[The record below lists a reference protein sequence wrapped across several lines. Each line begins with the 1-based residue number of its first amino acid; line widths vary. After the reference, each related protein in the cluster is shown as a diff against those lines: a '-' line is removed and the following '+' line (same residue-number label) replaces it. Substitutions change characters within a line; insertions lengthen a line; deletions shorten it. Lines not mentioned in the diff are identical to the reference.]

1 MGCKNCKENILSET
15 KSLIGSTKCTGDC
28 PENVVCQDLIPSS
41 CIYYSGESLPCADI
55 QYTDRLTDVIKSIN
69 SKLFT
74 LTSDSIVITES
85 IVDNCKVI
93 NLEAPSGEPNTD
105 EYVSAT
111 IGGATDVPG
120 FLVDKLSSSDGSVAI
135 NTVDPEVS
143 SVNLTIPCINKTKV
157 SDVDT
162 EEECGFLIDKFT
174 DSALLPVA
182 DYSVSG
188 DPRIK
193 FIKQVR
199 TYTCTP
205 EVAATN
211 LSCSPAIAD
220 GVTVNPS
227 FPAYAWSVSA
237 DTMKNPGDITF
248 DSSSGIFKVVAG
260 GIYDIYI
267 SFGMQLDGGANASSF
282 VRLLLNYHSSQSGI
296 CLTYGNIYCD
306 EQSGVYGTSI
316 AKAISIVS
324 NSDFVIKLY
333 NFSGASTRQQFASI
347 NLSFEKVG

>member
-15 KSLIGSTKCTGDC
+15 KSLIGNTRCTGDC

-55 QYTDRLTDVIKSIN
+55 QYTERLTDVIKSIN

-74 LTSDSIVITES
+74 LTSDSITITES
-85 IVDNCKVI
+85 VVDNCKVI
-93 NLEAPSGEPNTD
+93 NLEAPSGQPNTD

-111 IGGATDVPG
+111 IGGATDPPG

-143 SVNLTIPCINKTKV
+143 TVNLTIPCISKTKV

-162 EEECGFLIDKFT
+162 DEECGFLIDKFEE
-174 DSALLPVA
+174 SALLPVA

-188 DPRIK
+188 NPKIK

-199 TYTCTP
+199 TYACSP
-205 EVAATN
+205 DSATTETD
-211 LSCSPAIAD
+211 CSPALSD
-220 GVTVNPS
+220 GVLVNPAS
-227 FPAYAWSVSA
+227 PTYSWVVTA

-248 DSSSGIFKVVAG
+248 NSGSGLFTVVTG
-260 GIYDIYI
+260 GIYDIFI
-267 SFGMQLDGGANASSF
+267 SFGFVLGSSANASSY
-282 VRLLLNYHSSQSGI
+282 VRVLLQYYGI
-296 CLTYGNIYCD
+296 ESARCVTYGNLYCD
-306 EQSGVYGTSI
+306 NQTGVYGSSI
-316 AKAISIVS
+316 DKGITIPD
-324 NSDFVIKLY
+324 NTTFVIRLY
-333 NFSGASTRQQFASI
+333 NLSGATTQQLYSSI
-347 NLSFEKVG
+347 NLNFEKIG